1 MNDRL
6 FERAV
11 RDWLEAGSDRV
22 PLAAIDAVLLAAK
35 TTPQERDLR
44 IPRRF
49 KRMTTPM
56 KMAAGIAIVAVAG
69 LATLTFLDRNPGIG
83 ATPTPVPTTSP
94 TTGSAATATPTDDL
108 FGTAGWTPFVSE
120 RYGYTISYPKSVTPI
135 PASRDFSFGSP
146 QDKFGH
152 FPIPAADRLRFL
164 ESPTYVMGFAAEV
177 PSGTS
182 AEAWIDAF
190 VTPSWTTPTCV
201 PVAADMPSIVIDG
214 RQGRISTNC
223 GDFASA
229 FFLIGSRMFVI
240 YINEPD
246 EVLLFMSYLSTV
258 QLPEG

>member
-1 MNDRL
+1 MTSQLRL
-6 FERAV
+6 V
-11 RDWLEAGSDRV
+11 
-22 PLAAIDAVLLAAK
+22 
-35 TTPQERDLR
+35 
-44 IPRRF
+44 
-49 KRMTTPM
+49 
-56 KMAAGIAIVAVAG
+56 AGIAIVAVAG
-69 LATLTFLDRNPGIG
+69 VAALTLGDRGPTAGG
-83 ATPTPVPTTSP
+83 APTPGPTS
-94 TTGSAATATPTDDL
+94 SQTAPPPQTAMPTDDL

-120 RYGYTISYPKSVTPI
+120 RYGYTISYPKGVTPI
-135 PASRDFSFGSP
+135 PASTDFSFFP

-152 FPIPAADRLRFL
+152 FPTPAADRLRL
-164 ESPTYVMGFAAEV
+164 LASSTYVMGFAAEV

-190 VTPSWTTPTCV
+190 VTPSGTTPTCV

-229 FFLIGSRMFVI
+229 FFLIGRQMFVI
-240 YINEPD
+240 YVNEPD

>member
-22 PLAAIDAVLLAAK
+22 PPAAIDAVLLATR

-44 IPRRF
+44 VPRRF
-49 KRMTTPM
+49 KSMTMPM
-56 KMAAGIAIVAVAG
+56 RMAAGIAIVAVAG
-69 LATLTFLDRNPGIG
+69 LATLTFLDRSPAPGG
-83 ATPTPVPTTSP
+83 TPTHVPTTSP
-94 TTGSAATATPTDDL
+94 TTGPAATATATDDL

-120 RYGYTISYPKSVTPI
+120 RYGYTISYPKGVTPI
-135 PASRDFSFGSP
+135 PASTDFSFFP
-146 QDKFGH
+146 QDKFGY
-152 FPIPAADRLRFL
+152 FPTAAADRLRFL
-164 ESPTYVMGFAAEV
+164 TSRTYVMGFAAEV

-190 VTPSWTTPTCV
+190 VTPSGTTPTCV

-229 FFLIGSRMFVI
+229 FFLIGRRMFVI